1 MIVITGAT
9 GNVGRP
15 LVQALAAAGEVVTA
29 VSRRI
34 SETDVP
40 AGVRVWQGDLAQPVN
55 LKGAFDGADA
65 VFLLTSGDFVSSGG
79 NLGEVMDVARAA
91 GVRRVVLLSSQGVSS
106 GNHSSELE
114 DAVTASGLE
123 WTMLRPG
130 NFSSNAFQ
138 WADSVRTQR
147 IVAAPFGDVALP
159 AVDPLDIADVAAVVL
174 RKPGHV
180 GKIYDLTGPAP
191 ISPREQAAAIGD
203 AVGEPVEFVE
213 LTRAEAK
220 SAMVRFMPE
229 PVVENTLDLLGT
241 PPAVIQQVSP
251 DIEQMLGRA
260 PRPFADWA
268 ARNAAAF
275 R

>member
-15 LVQALAAAGEVVTA
+15 LVQTLAAAGEVVTA

-34 SETDVP
+34 SATDAP
-40 AGVRVWQGDLAQPVN
+40 AGVRVRQGDLAEPAN

-65 VFLLTSGDFVSSGG
+65 VFLLTSGDFVGSGG
-79 NLGEVMDVARAA
+79 NLREVMDVVRAA

-106 GNHSSELE
+106 GNHSAELE

-159 AVDPLDIADVAAVVL
+159 AVDPLDIADVAGVVL

-251 DIEQMLGRA
+251 DIEEVLGRA
-260 PRPFADWA
+260 PRSFADWA

-275 R
+275 K